1 MTNYIIR
8 RTILPNDERM
18 AKDKMHKSVYSVLL
32 SDELVA
38 RLDEEAYKN
47 GVSRSVMLDRL
58 LADYL
63 TVETVDMKI
72 ENALINMGKLIE
84 RCSGLRFTNL
94 PSNSMAFVQGALL
107 YKYNP
112 TVKYSV
118 ELFPA
123 GDLGQLKI
131 SLRTT
136 SETLLSLMENFYT
149 FFISLEKKYIGEK
162 VYGYADNKFV
172 RVFSRPDGL
181 TPQRA
186 GEAIAEY
193 VAEFDKYLRI
203 YFSHLSDYEKARYET
218 EKEYR
223 KNIEKKE
230 VIL

>member
-1 MTNYIIR
+1 
-8 RTILPNDERM
+8 
-18 AKDKMHKSVYSVLL
+18 MHKSVYSVLL
-32 SDELVA
+32 SDELVS
-38 RLDEEAYKN
+38 RLDEKAYEN

-63 TVETVDMKI
+63 TIETVDMKM

-84 RCSGLRFTNL
+84 RYSGLRFTNL
-94 PSNSMAFVQGALL
+94 PSNSMAFVQSALL

-136 SETLLSLMENFYT
+136 SATLFTLMEDFYKL
-149 FFISLEKKYIGEK
+149 FISLEKKYIGERK
-162 VYGYADNKFV
+162 YGYSDNKFV
-172 RVFSRPDGL
+172 RVMLRPEGI
-181 TPQRA
+181 TPEKT

-193 VAEFDKYLRI
+193 VAEFDKYLRT
-203 YFSHLSDYEKARYET
+203 YFSHLSDPEKARSET
-218 EKEYR
+218 EREYR